1 MNNKAYI
8 IYSSVIQLIILNPFF
23 FFLVLAIESRA
34 SCIVGQGSA
43 EAVISDF
50 LCMGEGRTGYTGCLN

>member
-8 IYSSVIQLIILNPFF
+8 IYSSVIQLIIFNP

-34 SCIVGQGSA
+34 SHIVGQGSA

-50 LCMGEGRTGYTGCLN
+50 LRMGEGRTGYIGCLN